1 MSNNWGCSCGNSWR
15 RHDHTPCH
23 SCHNDRERRNDWH
36 DNHKDDRHDWRD
48 ERRDDRHDNHRDD
61 RHDGHRHDR
70 CDWCNH
76 NNFWP
81 WR

>member
-23 SCHNDRERRNDWH
+23 SCHNNRDHRNDWH
-36 DNHKDDRHDWRD
+36 DNHRDDWHD
-48 ERRDDRHDNHRDD
+48 ERRDDRHDDRRDG
-61 RHDGHRHDR
+61 RHDEHRHNR
-70 CDWCNH
+70 CDWCNR